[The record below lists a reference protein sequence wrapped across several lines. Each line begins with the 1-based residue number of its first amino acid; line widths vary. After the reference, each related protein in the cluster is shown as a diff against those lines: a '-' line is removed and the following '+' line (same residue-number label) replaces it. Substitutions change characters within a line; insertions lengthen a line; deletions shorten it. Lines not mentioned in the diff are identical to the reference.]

1 MFLSIDYF
9 LYYTS
14 LKTIL
19 KLQKA
24 MHYFEN
30 VIVPNNQKSNY
41 LFISERMNGN
51 VRWKMEHIIK
61 MHQERGFD
69 FLLQYIIC
77 DTEQRSGNLTFPKGV
92 TDTGN
97 TMW

>member
-1 MFLSIDYF
+1 
-9 LYYTS
+9 
-14 LKTIL
+14 
-19 KLQKA
+19 
-24 MHYFEN
+24 
-30 VIVPNNQKSNY
+30 
-41 LFISERMNGN
+41 
-51 VRWKMEHIIK
+51 

-97 TMW
+97 TM